1 MTLIIKNQFKFLK
14 VQILTWNL
22 WEMTTEAQIT
32 QKWSKIIIKTK
43 KNQEIILVK
52 FQVQIF

>member
-22 WEMTTEAQIT
+22 WEMTTEAKIT
-32 QKWSKIIIKTK
+32 QKWSKIITKTK